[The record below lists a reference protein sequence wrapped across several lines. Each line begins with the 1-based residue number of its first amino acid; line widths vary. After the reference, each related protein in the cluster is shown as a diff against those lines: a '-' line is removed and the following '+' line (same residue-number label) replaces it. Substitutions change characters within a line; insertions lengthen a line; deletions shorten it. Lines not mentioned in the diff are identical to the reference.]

1 MKGKNG
7 LLKRRERREELKVG
21 ATEEEGGEISDKAKC
36 QIKRSGWVRKSL
48 TCDSCRKQK
57 EKWTRKGR

>member
-21 ATEEEGGEISDKAKC
+21 AMEEEGGEISDKAKC
-36 QIKRSGWVRKSL
+36 QIKRSGWVRRSL
-48 TCDSCRKQK
+48 TCDNCRKQK
-57 EKWTRKGR
+57 TKMDTQRR